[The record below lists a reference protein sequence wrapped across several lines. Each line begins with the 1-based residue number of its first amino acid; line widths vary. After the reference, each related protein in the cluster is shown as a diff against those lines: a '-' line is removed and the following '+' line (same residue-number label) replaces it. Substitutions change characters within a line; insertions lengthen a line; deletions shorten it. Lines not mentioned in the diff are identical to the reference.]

1 MRCKV
6 GDLAVVIRSKTN
18 PEDVGMLVD
27 VVAYIPPGVQFNDP
41 EGNRY
46 LPEGTPAWC
55 VASRGRKFYISTGRL
70 SSWSVF
76 AEHCLRPIR
85 PGSLDE
91 ETTESREL
99 EAA

>member
-6 GDLAVVIRSKTN
+6 GDLAF
-18 PEDVGMLVD
+18 
-27 VVAYIPPGVQFNDP
+27 VVAADHP
-41 EGNRY
+41 ENIGRIVEVVESCSFE
-46 LPEGTPAWC
+46 LDAWWIRP
-55 VASRGRKFYISTGRL
+55 VGSPHKTDNGYVMRALAFDR
-70 SSWSVF
+70 
-76 AEHCLRPIR
+76 ELRPIR